1 MKVSGVLCWRLNS
14 ELTLCV
20 PFGMSGL
27 FVLNHQTVTVCE
39 SDVSFVDCHYSQ
51 AGVKLTTMEQDQLR
65 ELFRMQK
72 ALNERIGVQT
82 ESMSEEQKTEW
93 VLNYCRAMNQELAEL
108 TDSVPWKWWAKYQE
122 FDEQNARVEV
132 VDLFHFLIS
141 MAQVLG
147 MSADD
152 VFQAYLKKNEVNF
165 KRQESGY
172 TEKDQS
178 DSKHI

>member
-1 MKVSGVLCWRLNS
+1 MQN
-14 ELTLCV
+14 
-20 PFGMSGL
+20 
-27 FVLNHQTVTVCE
+27 
-39 SDVSFVDCHYSQ
+39 
-51 AGVKLTTMEQDQLR
+51 ADQLR
-65 ELFRMQK
+65 ELFRMQA
-72 ALNERIGVQT
+72 ALNQRIGVNTVGMT
-82 ESMSEEQKTEW
+82 EEEKSKW
-93 VLNYCRAMNQELAEL
+93 ILNYTRAMSQELAEL
-108 TDSVPWKWWAKYQE
+108 TDSVPWKWWAKYQK

-152 VFQAYLKKNEVNF
+152 VFNAYVKKNEVNF

-172 TEKDQS
+172 VEKDHG

>member
-1 MKVSGVLCWRLNS
+1 
-14 ELTLCV
+14 
-20 PFGMSGL
+20 
-27 FVLNHQTVTVCE
+27 
-39 SDVSFVDCHYSQ
+39 
-51 AGVKLTTMEQDQLR
+51 MEQDQLR

-93 VLNYCRAMNQELAEL
+93 VLNYCRATNQELAEL

>member
-1 MKVSGVLCWRLNS
+1 
-14 ELTLCV
+14 
-20 PFGMSGL
+20 
-27 FVLNHQTVTVCE
+27 
-39 SDVSFVDCHYSQ
+39 
-51 AGVKLTTMEQDQLR
+51 MEKPDQLR
-65 ELFRMQK
+65 ELFRMQQ
-72 ALNERIGVQT
+72 ALNERIGVHT
-82 ESMSEEQKTEW
+82 SSMSEEEKSKW
-93 VLNYCRAMNQELAEL
+93 VLNYGRAMSQEIAEL
-108 TDSVPWKWWAKYQE
+108 TDSVPWKWWARYQK

-152 VFQAYLKKNEVNF
+152 VFNAYVKKNEVNF

-172 TEKDQS
+172 VEKDHA